1 MNKNVVIDRGDRLED
16 EIEGFKLD
24 AVDDE
29 KNYTAARLRIC
40 RDPENH
46 QPVLFYSQELSRN
59 FKDPRDPFG
68 KRHLIKVFTPGQ
80 LQAAADE
87 VITGKFQDTIL
98 AHQKAI
104 PDYSPLTDIHSSKM
118 NLFIDEN
125 TAQFLEDVDVRM
137 DGLSEDF
144 QGIESVSASHFME
157 DIARDATQLKR
168 ELAHLQGKYAV
179 IKEQL
184 ADEFEEYVDPKTVSD
199 EVFGEAL
206 ARENKA
212 SKHLVQSYLS
222 IRERTQELE
231 AQLGQFQAA
240 VFNETATKIRLPRAV
255 EVLPH
260 AVAAAL

>member
-29 KNYTAARLRIC
+29 KNYTAARLRVC

-59 FKDPRDPFG
+59 FRDQRDPFG

-80 LQAAADE
+80 FAAATDE
-87 VITGKFQDTIL
+87 VVTGKFQDTIL

-144 QGIESVSASHFME
+144 QGIESISATPFME

-168 ELAHLQGKYAV
+168 ELAHLKGKCAV
-179 IKEQL
+179 VKEQL
-184 ADEFEEYVDPKTVSD
+184 ADEFQRYLDPKTVSD

-206 ARENKA
+206 AREGKVPQ
-212 SKHLVQSYLS
+212 KLVQSYLVLK
-222 IRERTQELE
+222 ERMQELE
-231 AQLGQFQAA
+231 SQLGQFQAA
-240 VFNETATKIRLPRAV
+240 VFNETATKIRLPRADIT
-255 EVLPH
+255 LP
-260 AVAAAL
+260 ALAA